1 MTRIVLTG
9 AAALGLILGAVGCGS
24 SSAGSRSHPTTRP
37 SSPRARQDIGLPSQ
51 GNPRDRVCGYM
62 KVGSFTASDVTMAG
76 LTCQETARLIK
87 DYLSGKPL
95 PPGVNASQ
103 SCDPKLR
110 GGPPG
115 TDVHCA
121 VRVRASS
128 GAIRFFKGGRAGHP
142 PPQPL
147 AGLDPPGDERN
158 FGYEAGSKTPRRSST
173 KPNATQSSG

>member
-1 MTRIVLTG
+1 
-9 AAALGLILGAVGCGS
+9 
-24 SSAGSRSHPTTRP
+24 
-37 SSPRARQDIGLPSQ
+37 
-51 GNPRDRVCGYM
+51 M
-62 KVGSFTASDVTMAG
+62 KVGSFTASDVTMVG
-76 LTCQETARLIK
+76 LSCQETAKLVK
-87 DYLSGKPL
+87 EYLSSEPL

-115 TDVHCA
+115 TDVRCA

-147 AGLDPPGDERN
+147 SGLDAPGDERN
-158 FGYEAGSKTPRRSST
+158 FGSEAGAETQRRSNT
-173 KPNATQSSG
+173 EPNATQSSG